1 MGAGDSKAEG
11 GKRATPLLAAA
22 AAAAADDD
30 EEEEEEE
37 EEEVVV
43 EGEGGESGADV
54 AERDFDVDFD
64 EAFDD
69 EALRFN
75 DLKSSGVFK
84 TLP

>member
-22 AAAAADDD
+22 AADDDD
-30 EEEEEEE
+30 EEEEEEA
-37 EEEVVV
+37 VV

-54 AERDFDVDFD
+54 AARYFDAD
-64 EAFDD
+64 FDD